1 MTPAVLNS
9 APDAGLPGDRALAAA
24 ARFWWIAA
32 VIGQAMFLTYI
43 VVAYVPATLTG
54 NFAAWPGMI
63 KGYIP
68 GDTAG
73 NLAVGTHMLL
83 AAVVTFG
90 GMLQLV
96 PQIRRRAPVVHRLIG
111 RTFLVS
117 AMAAALGGLWM
128 VWVRDATLSPANSY
142 AISGN
147 ALLILAFGALGWRQA
162 VRGEFASHCR
172 WAMRTFIVANG
183 VWFLRVGAI
192 GVGASLTGAGVK
204 LDQEAFFNIMVFA
217 SYLVPLAIL
226 ELYLGAQAAGG
237 RSHRLLMAGGLT
249 FATVVMSVGIVGAW
263 FALFAPALAK
273 L

>member
-9 APDAGLPGDRALAAA
+9 AQDARLSGDRALAAA
-24 ARFWWIAA
+24 TRFWWIAA

-43 VVAYVPATLTG
+43 VAVYVPATLTG
-54 NFAAWPGMI
+54 DFARWPGMI

-68 GDTAG
+68 GDTIG
-73 NLAVGTHMLL
+73 NLAVGFHMMV
-83 AAVVTFG
+83 AAIVTFG
-90 GMLQLV
+90 GTLQLV
-96 PQIRRRAPVVHRLIG
+96 PQIRALVPVVHRWIG
-111 RTFLVS
+111 RAFLVS

-147 ALLILAFGALGWRQA
+147 ALLIVTFGAMAWCQA
-162 VRGEFASHCR
+162 VRGDFASHRR

-192 GVGASLTGAGVK
+192 GVGASLTGLGVK
-204 LDQEAFFNIMVFA
+204 LDQDAFFNIMVFA

-226 ELYLGAQAAGG
+226 ELYFRAQTAGG
-237 RSHRLLMAGGLT
+237 RRSRALMAAGLT
-249 FATVVMSVGIVGAW
+249 FATLVMSVGIVGAW
-263 FALFAPALAK
+263 LVIFAPEIAK

>member
-1 MTPAVLNS
+1 MTPAALNS
-9 APDAGLPGDRALAAA
+9 TPKAPLTGHGALAAA
-24 ARFWWIAA
+24 ARFWWGAA

-43 VVAYVPATLTG
+43 VAVYVPATLTG
-54 NFAAWPGMI
+54 NFARWPSMI

-68 GDTAG
+68 GDTVG
-73 NLAVGTHMLL
+73 NLAVGFHMMV
-83 AAVVTFG
+83 AAIVTFG
-90 GMLQLV
+90 GTLQLL
-96 PQIRRRAPVVHRLIG
+96 PQIRARAPVVHRWIG

-117 AMAAALGGLWM
+117 AIAAALGGLWM

-147 ALLILAFGALGWRQA
+147 ALLILTFGAMAWRQA
-162 VRGEFASHCR
+162 ARGVFASHRR

-192 GVGASLTGAGVK
+192 GVGASLTGLGIK
-204 LDQEAFFNIMVFA
+204 LDQAAFFNIMVFA

-226 ELYLGAQAAGG
+226 ELYLRAQAGGG
-237 RSHRLLMAGGLT
+237 RRSRRLMAAGLT
-249 FATVVMSVGIVGAW
+249 FATLVMSVGIVGAW
-263 FALFAPALAK
+263 FVIFAPEIAK